1 MYNATNIHDFDQLL
15 QKIQLK
21 YRPLSANQNLFKSII
36 MNAFQKQA
44 KNDKLQMDDLSDAIF
59 CYYS

>member
-1 MYNATNIHDFDQLL
+1 MILTNYYK
-15 QKIQLK
+15 KIQLK

-44 KNDKLQMDDLSDAIF
+44 KK
-59 CYYS
+59 